1 MTMTL
6 RALLVDDEP
15 PALQRLQQLLQEHG
29 GVDVVG
35 LVGSVE
41 DACTWLKRNPVDL
54 VFLDLRLPGADGSA
68 LVPQLGA
75 SVAVI
80 FTTAHSDY
88 AVSAFE
94 AGVHDYLL
102 KPIQRSRLSLSL
114 ERLRQRHERLG
125 QSSSEQPNGF
135 WIEANEGEKA
145 TRQFVEFA
153 DVLWV
158 AGMQNYTHL
167 QMSRGEGAMLKR
179 TMKYWEEVLPSEL
192 FLRLDRST
200 IIQYRLVERWERQSR
215 SCTLLRFGRTADAP
229 TLAIGST
236 ASTRLQQALT
246 PTPVWREP

>member
-29 GVDVVG
+29 DVDVVG
-35 LVGSVE
+35 MAGSVE
-41 DACTWLKRNPVDL
+41 EASALLKSHSVEL

-68 LVPQLGA
+68 LVPHLGE
-75 SVAVI
+75 SVEVI

-102 KPIQRSRLSLSL
+102 KPVQRSRLSLSL
-114 ERLRQRHERLG
+114 ERLRQRRERLG
-125 QSSSEQPNGF
+125 QSSSEQPYGF

-145 TRQFVEFA
+145 TQQFVEFA

-158 AGMQNYTHL
+158 SGMQNYTHL
-167 QMSRGEGAMLKR
+167 QLRRGEGAMLKR
-179 TMKYWEEVLPSEL
+179 TMKSWEEVLPSEL

-215 SCTLLRFGRTADAP
+215 SCTLLRFGNDPAAP
-229 TLAIGST
+229 TLAVGAT
-236 ASTRLQQALT
+236 AATRLQQALMHHT
-246 PTPVWREP
+246 GEPAA